1 MERIDIRMHN
11 NKTDGSR
18 VYSGRPT
25 GEEVRKRIELDNK
38 DFDDKTYCF
47 LFPTDT
53 LSINSSYFGGML
65 EESVI
70 RLGRDRFCEKYIFCY
85 DTREELKQS
94 LKDNIEEGI
103 SDALKEF

>member
-1 MERIDIRMHN
+1 MERIEIRMHN

-25 GEEVRKRIELDNK
+25 GEKVRKKIKLDVK
-38 DFDDKTYCF
+38 DFDDKSYCF
-47 LFPTDT
+47 LFPIDT
-53 LSINSSYFGGML
+53 VSINSSYFGGML

-70 RLGRDRFCEKYIFCY
+70 RLGRKKFCEKYTFCY

-94 LKDNIEEGI
+94 LLDNIEEGI